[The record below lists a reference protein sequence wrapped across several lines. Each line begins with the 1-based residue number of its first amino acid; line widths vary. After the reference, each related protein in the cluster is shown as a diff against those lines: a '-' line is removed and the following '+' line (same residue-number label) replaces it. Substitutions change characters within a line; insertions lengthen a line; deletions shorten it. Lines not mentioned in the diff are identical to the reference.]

1 MTADVG
7 ELVASTKFSSINKLG
22 AYAYKNTLV
31 ETVVKPH
38 DPMCELAILKKLQ
51 DPGSPYVIEL
61 VSSKVSQGVV
71 TLGFPYYKQNMYEY
85 MRAQY
90 QKRRWNP
97 YLLAT
102 QEQSTLQLSNKLDAN
117 LAVEYFRQLAHALA
131 YIHSKKVIHR
141 DIKLQNVMVDTEA
154 GDNAPHLVLID
165 FGISYDLD
173 NPQEPADAKITDV
186 STSIYKAP
194 ELLFSVKNYTYAVDI
209 WALLVLVSQLLQ
221 SNSTSERYV
230 PAFVEDGSEGS
241 NLGSD
246 IRLISSI
253 FEQLGTPTLEQ
264 WPEVRDRGSPAFA
277 GMFGTS
283 GDGRYVLNR
292 SKPEC
297 FDACM
302 RLFPKLEELS
312 EPIRSSVIECLLRM
326 MPFESTERAT
336 ASELVDLLAE
346 CQT

>member
-1 MTADVG
+1 MTADLG
-7 ELVASTKFSSINKLG
+7 ELVASTKFSTINKLG

-38 DPMCELAILKKLQ
+38 DPTCELAILKKLQ
-51 DPGSPYVIEL
+51 DPGSPFVIEL
-61 VSSKVSQGVV
+61 VSSKISQGVI

-85 MRAQY
+85 MRGQY

-102 QEQSTLQLSNKLDAN
+102 QEQSSPQLSNRLDAN
-117 LAVEYFRQLAHALA
+117 LAVEYFRQLACALA

-141 DIKLQNVMVDTEA
+141 DIKLQNVMIDT
-154 GDNAPHLVLID
+154 DAPNGTPRLVLID

-209 WALLVLVSQLLQ
+209 WALLVLISQLLQ
-221 SNSTSERYV
+221 SSSMSGKYV
-230 PAFVEDGSEGS
+230 PAFVEDGSEGTH
-241 NLGSD
+241 LGSD

-253 FEQLGTPTLEQ
+253 FEQLGTPTLQQ
-264 WPEVRDRGSPAFA
+264 WPEVRDYGSPAFA

-283 GDGRYVLNR
+283 GDGRYILDQP
-292 SKPEC
+292 KPRC
-297 FDACM
+297 FDVCM

-312 EPIRSSVIECLLRM
+312 EQKRTTVIECLLKM
-326 MPFESTERAT
+326 MPFESSQRAT
-336 ASELVDLLAE
+336 ASELVDLLTE
-346 CQT
+346 RQT